1 MFDILVY
8 LFENCQQ
15 ADLTRNSESVAKKL
29 SAAGF
34 DDSEI
39 SETLAW
45 LAGVQCAPNDSRLAL
60 LQASRAPRA
69 FALRECI
76 KLDAGSRGFLISLE
90 QAGVLD
96 AGLREL
102 VIDLALTASAPALSL
117 DQLKLIVLMVLWN
130 HHVPTSQLIAGDL
143 LSADVTR
150 TQH

>member
-15 ADLTRNSESVAKKL
+15 ADLTRNSELVARKL

-39 SETLAW
+39 SETLGW
-45 LAGVQCAPNDSRLAL
+45 LAGVQCAPRGSGPSLP
-60 LQASRAPRA
+60 QASRAPRA
-69 FALRECI
+69 FAPRECV
-76 KLDAGSRGFLISLE
+76 KLGTRCRGFLIDLE

-96 AGLREL
+96 AGLREQ

-117 DQLKLIVLMVLWN
+117 EQVKLIVLMVLWN
-130 HHVPTSQLIAGDL
+130 HHVPTSQLIADEL
-143 LSADVTR
+143 LSANAPR